1 MEPWLNA
8 TTLALYAWCYVLLIG
23 SALFPWM
30 NSEIIMLSLAV
41 WIPSLPGLVLLVLLG
56 TAGQMTGNGILYWA
70 GRGVLRFSFMERKLE
85 SWRQKLS
92 HRQLGGMALLF
103 LSSATGVP
111 PFYPLSLLS
120 GSLRIPFARF
130 LLVGMCGRFLRY
142 GTLVFASR
150 LVWPLFR

>member
-1 MEPWLNA
+1 MEPWQDA
-8 TTLALYAWCYVLLIG
+8 TTLEIYAWCYVLLVG

-41 WIPSLPGLVLLVLLG
+41 LVPSPTGQILLVLFG
-56 TAGQMTGNGILYWA
+56 AAGQMTGNSTLYWA
-70 GRGVLRFSFMERKLE
+70 GRGVVRFPLIEQKLE

-92 HRQLGGMALLF
+92 HRQLGGMAVLF
-103 LSSATGVP
+103 LSSTFGIP

-130 LLVGMCGRFLRY
+130 LLVGICGRFLRY
-142 GTLVFASR
+142 GALVFASR
-150 LVWPLFR
+150 LLWLLFR

>member
-1 MEPWLNA
+1 MEPWQDA
-8 TTLALYAWCYVLLIG
+8 TTLGIYAWCYVLLVG

-30 NSEIIMLSLAV
+30 NSEIIMLSLAALV
-41 WIPSLPGLVLLVLLG
+41 PSPPGQVLLVLLG
-56 TAGQMTGNGILYWA
+56 TAGQMTGNSILYWA
-70 GRGVLRFSFMERKLE
+70 GRGVVRFPRMQQKLE

-92 HRQLGGMALLF
+92 HRQLGGMAVLF
-103 LSSATGVP
+103 LSSTFGVP
-111 PFYPLSLLS
+111 PFYPMSLLA

-142 GTLVFASR
+142 GALVFASR